1 MAWTA
6 RERSSASNKMIT
18 SSTFPATSGPQQEL
32 RRVGLRLE
40 VDHDKWMLDRVTDVV
55 VRQPMAARRTVDIH
69 TLLV

>member
-1 MAWTA
+1 VDRKGAVVGQQQDDHLEQVPGNVGA
-6 RERSSASNKMIT
+6 K
-18 SSTFPATSGPQQEL
+18 QQEL